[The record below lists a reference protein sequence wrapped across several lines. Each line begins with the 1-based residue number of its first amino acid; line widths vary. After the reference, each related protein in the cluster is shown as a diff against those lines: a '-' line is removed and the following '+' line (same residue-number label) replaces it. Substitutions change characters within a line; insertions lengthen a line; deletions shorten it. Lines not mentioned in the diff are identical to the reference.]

1 MSPNYASRHAQLSK
15 QILAALPK
23 SAPASLRKFAEAF
36 FGQSTVDE
44 LEQLTS
50 ARAADIAQFCQ
61 RASAKRKPGEWQII
75 QESLALKGGKGD
87 TRRTRMLIVNDD
99 MPFLVDSL
107 TNLLS
112 RLGLSV
118 HLIVHPVLSVKRD
131 KTGKLTEFGTER
143 KQAGFAHESLIYFEL
158 PPLSEDLDTKTIKQH
173 IDRVLKKVRVVT
185 SDWKAMDATIGTL
198 AKTYEKHCDKKH
210 KAEGAEVTSFLN
222 WLQNKNFVFLGYG
235 EYTVTKKKSGQDEL
249 VLDKKTAKGLYRVAS
264 DETAIEFS
272 PKHTVRALF
281 SVQKSSE
288 VCEVHRP
295 GAMDY
300 IALRRLD
307 AKGNI
312 IGEIRILGLFTSVVY
327 YQSTDLIPFI
337 RNKVARILDY
347 SGFDRHGHSG
357 KSLRTIIEFLPRDEL
372 FQIGED
378 ELFSMVMGI
387 LALELKP
394 EVRLFA
400 RHDTFGRFVS
410 CLVYVPRERF
420 STNIREQVGKILS
433 KAYNGTLGA
442 FYTQMTDSPLAR
454 LHVIINTTPGAVPQA
469 DQGTLERTISDLVN
483 LWQDALKE
491 ALVAQFDEEK
501 GIALY
506 HRYAEAFQGDYTNT
520 HSAQSA
526 AFDIRKAEACLK
538 EDGLALEIFRRDGED
553 PDWVHVKAYSTH
565 VDSALSEI
573 LPLLDQM
580 GATIVDVTPYD
591 ITPKNAAPILL
602 RDFTLR
608 IPPVAL
614 MDLSAERERIETAMT
629 AVWRGQTS
637 NDPLNALVFYA
648 GLTIRDIEILQ
659 LYTRYLKQ
667 AGFSYSHA
675 FMAQALRSHPKLTRL
690 LIDLFGARFDPATK
704 NRDDAMAKIREALVQ
719 GLENVTNLA
728 EDTVIRR
735 IESLIMAS
743 LRVNYYQRDKAGQFK
758 SYVSVKFRSS
768 EVPELPLPVPH
779 AEIFVTSMRVDG
791 IHLRGGSVA
800 RGGLRWSDRPEDFR
814 TEVLG
819 LMKAQQVKNAVI
831 VPQGAKGGF
840 VLRKP
845 PEGRDAFM
853 AEGIECYKEFLR
865 GLLDITDN
873 IVGDKVVRPKEV
885 VCHDGEDPY
894 LVVAADKGTATF
906 SDIANSVSAE
916 YGFWL
921 ADAFASGGS
930 AGYDHKAMGIT
941 AAGAWVSVERHFRE
955 LGMSTK
961 EPFTAIGIG
970 DMAGDVF
977 GNGLLS
983 VDTFKLIAAFN
994 HKHIFIDP
1002 TPDPKKSFEERKRL
1016 FTTPRTQ
1023 WSDYKP
1029 SLISTGGGIYE
1040 RSAKSITLS
1049 KEAKAALG
1057 ADKSTY
1063 SPDQLIQ
1070 VILKAQVD
1078 LLWNGGI
1085 GTYVKATTETHE
1097 QVGDRANNAV
1107 RINGADLR
1115 CKVIGEGGNLGFT
1128 QRGRIEYARNG
1139 GKINTDAIDNSGGV
1153 DCSDHEVNIKIA
1165 LGGAG
1170 AKRKLNTTEK
1180 RNTLLKNMTDEVGQ
1194 LVLKDN
1200 RLQTQAITIAEKQGL
1215 ALIESA
1221 GSFMSEMEREGL
1233 LNRAVEYLPTE
1244 KQLGEMRAARQGF
1257 TRPELA
1263 VLMAYSKQSLF
1274 AELQQS
1280 TLLDAPYFEA
1290 DLLRYFPKEM
1300 QKGFAND
1307 IRAHRLRRE
1316 IVATMITNSI
1326 VNRTGITFAY
1336 ELIRET
1342 GLHAPDIAQAYVVT
1356 RDAFKLRELW
1366 ADIEMLDGVV
1376 DAAVQSELFT
1386 AVNGFIEH
1394 NCRWFL
1400 QHIPQPM
1407 QIDKVME
1414 QFAAGITTFVKH
1426 HDTIITQT
1434 LRKSYEQAVEGLI
1447 KLNIPHDVA
1456 RKVASLEILASA
1468 CDVVEAAN
1476 QTGLPVEHVGRVY
1489 FELGAEL
1496 KLGWLR
1502 RTARTLKADTHW
1514 EQLAITALATELYQA
1529 QKHLTVRVLKR
1540 KKGAAPHILVSG
1552 WMEENQESLGRY
1564 LASMESLKS
1573 QQQTAN
1579 YAMLIVALRQVQWI
1593 INV

>member
-23 SAPASLRKFAEAF
+23 SAAAPLRKFAESF

-44 LEQLTS
+44 LEQLTP

-61 RASAKRKPGEWQII
+61 RASTKRKAGEWQII
-75 QESLALKGGKGD
+75 QEPLALKGGKGD
-87 TRRTRMLIVNDD
+87 SRRTRMLIVNDD

-107 TNLLS
+107 TNLLT

-131 KTGKLTEFGTER
+131 KSGKLTDLGSER

-158 PPLSEDLDTKTIKQH
+158 PPLTEDLDAKALKMQ
-173 IDRVLKKVRVVT
+173 IDRVLQKVSAT
-185 SDWKAMDATIGTL
+185 TGDWRAMDSIVGTL
-198 AKTYEKHCDKKH
+198 AKNYEKHCDKSH
-210 KAEGAEVTSFLN
+210 KAEAHEVANFLS
-222 WLQNKNFVFLGYG
+222 WLHNKNFVFLGYA
-235 EYTVTKKKSGQDEL
+235 EYNLVKKKNGQESFEL
-249 VLDKKTAKGLYRVAS
+249 DTKTAKGLYRVNS
-264 DETAIEFS
+264 DQSAIERS
-272 PKHTVRALF
+272 ARPTLRALF

-288 VCEVHRP
+288 ICEVHRP

-300 IALRRLD
+300 IALSRMD
-307 AKGNI
+307 AKGKI

-378 ELFSMVMGI
+378 ELFNMVMGI

-394 EVRLFA
+394 QVRLFA

-410 CLVYVPRERF
+410 CLIYVPRERF
-420 STNIREQVGKILS
+420 STAIREQVAKILS
-433 KAYNGTLGA
+433 KAYGGTLGA

-454 LHVIINTTPGAVPQA
+454 LHVIINTTPGNVPQA
-469 DQGTLERTISDLVN
+469 DPGTLERTISGLVN
-483 LWQDALKE
+483 LWQDALRE

-520 HSAQSA
+520 HTAQSA
-526 AFDIRKAEACLK
+526 AFDIRRAEACLK
-538 EDGLALEIFRRDGED
+538 QDGLSLEIFRRDGED
-553 PDWVHVKAYSTH
+553 PDWVHVKCYSTH

-580 GATIVDVTPYD
+580 GATIIDVTPYD
-591 ITPKNAAPILL
+591 ITPKNAPAILL

-608 IPPVAL
+608 IPPVAT

-648 GLTIRDIEILQ
+648 ALTIRDIEILQ
-659 LYTRYLKQ
+659 IYTRYLKQ
-667 AGFSYSHA
+667 AGFSYSHV
-675 FMAQALRSHPKLTRL
+675 FMAQAFRSHPALTRL
-690 LIDLFGARFDPATK
+690 LINLFNARFDPATK
-704 NRDDAMAKIREALVQ
+704 NRDEAMEKIRAELAQ

-735 IESLIMAS
+735 IEALIMAS
-743 LRVNYYQRDKAGQFK
+743 LRTNYYQSK
-758 SYVSVKFRSS
+758 SYISVKFRSS
-768 EVPELPLPVPH
+768 DVPELPLPVPY

-791 IHLRGGSVA
+791 VHLRGGPVS

-814 TEVLG
+814 TEILG

-845 PEGRDAFM
+845 PEGRDAFL
-853 AEGIECYKEFLR
+853 AEGVECYKEFLR

-873 IVGDKVVRPKEV
+873 IVGDKVIRPKNV
-885 VCHDGEDPY
+885 VCHDSEDPY

-906 SDIANSVSAE
+906 SDIANSVAIE

-921 ADAFASGGS
+921 DDAFASGGS

-961 EPFTAIGIG
+961 DPFTAIGIG

-1002 TPDPKKSFEERKRL
+1002 NPDTKKSFEERKRL

-1023 WSDYKP
+1023 WSDYKA
-1029 SLISTGGGIYE
+1029 SLISAGGGIYE

-1070 VILKAQVD
+1070 VILKAPVD

-1085 GTYVKATTETHE
+1085 GTYVKSSMETHE

-1107 RINGADLR
+1107 RINGSDLR
-1115 CKVIGEGGNLGFT
+1115 AKVIGEGGNLGFT
-1128 QRGRIEYARNG
+1128 QRGRIEYARTG
-1139 GKINTDAIDNSGGV
+1139 GKVNTDAIDNSGGV

-1165 LGGAG
+1165 LGSASVK
-1170 AKRKLNTTEK
+1170 KRLNTAK
-1180 RNTLLKNMTDEVGQ
+1180 RNTLLKNMTDEVGR

-1215 ALIESA
+1215 GLIESA
-1221 GSFMSEMEREGL
+1221 GSFMTELERDGL
-1233 LNRAVEYLPTE
+1233 LNRTVEYLPTD

-1274 AELQQS
+1274 AELQAS
-1280 TLLDAPYFEA
+1280 PLLDAPYFEA

-1300 QKGFAND
+1300 QKSFAND

-1336 ELIRET
+1336 ELMRET
-1342 GLHAPDIAQAYVVT
+1342 GLRAPDIAQAYVIT
-1356 RDAFKLRELW
+1356 RDAFKLRDLW
-1366 ADIEMLDGVV
+1366 ATIESLDGVV
-1376 DAAVQSELFT
+1376 DASVQAELFT
-1386 AVNGFIEH
+1386 TVNGFIEH
-1394 NCRWFL
+1394 SCRWFL

-1407 QIDKVME
+1407 HIDKVME
-1414 QFAAGITTFVKH
+1414 QFAQGITTFIKH
-1426 HDTIITQT
+1426 HDAMITQT
-1434 LRKSYEQAVEGLI
+1434 LRKSYEQSIEGLE
-1447 KLNIPHDVA
+1447 KLGIPADVA
-1456 RKVASLEILASA
+1456 RKIAALEIFASA

-1502 RTARTLKADTHW
+1502 RTARTLKADAHW
-1514 EQLAITALATELYQA
+1514 EQLAVTALVTELYQA

-1540 KKGAAPHILVSG
+1540 KKGAEAHILVSG

-1564 LASMESLKS
+1564 LASMELLKS